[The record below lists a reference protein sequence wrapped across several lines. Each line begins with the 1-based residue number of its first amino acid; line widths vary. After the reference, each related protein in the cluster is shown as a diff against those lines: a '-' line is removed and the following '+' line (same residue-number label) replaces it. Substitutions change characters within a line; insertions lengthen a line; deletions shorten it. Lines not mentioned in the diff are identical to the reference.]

1 MNITIIGAGNMGG
14 AIGTG
19 LMAKGFAPEDI
30 TMCDMSEEKQHFF
43 ASKGANV
50 TGDIP
55 TAIAN
60 ANVVI
65 IAVKPNAF
73 ENVLPLMIGNK
84 KAIYIT
90 IAAGV
95 SISFIKKY
103 LGDVKVVR
111 TMPNTPAMIGMGAT
125 AICSELPVTED
136 DIQIVENIF
145 GAIGITARVNESQ
158 MDTVVSLNGSSPA
171 YVYMMIEAMARFG
184 TDNGI
189 EYNEAMKLVCKTLV
203 GAAEMAL
210 ASDETPDI
218 LTKRVCS
225 PGGTTIEAVK
235 KLEESGFA
243 DALYDAMTACSNRSG
258 EMTK

>member
-1 MNITIIGAGNMGG
+1 MKITIIGAGNMGG
-14 AIGTG
+14 AIATG
-19 LMAKGFAPEDI
+19 LLSKGFGSV
-30 TMCDMSEEKQHFF
+30 TVCDMNEERCEFF
-43 ASKGANV
+43 VSKGANA
-50 TGDIP
+50 TDSIP
-55 TAIAN
+55 DAIKDAD
-60 ANVVI
+60 VVI
-65 IAVKPNAF
+65 LAVKPNSF
-73 ENVLPLMIGNK
+73 ETILPLITGNK
-84 KAIYIT
+84 TAIYVT

-125 AICSELPVTED
+125 AICSEAPACEED
-136 DIQIVENIF
+136 IKTVEEIF
-145 GAIGITARVNESQ
+145 GAIGITARVDEKQ

-171 YVYMMIEAMARFG
+171 YVYMMIEAMVRFG

-189 EYNEAMKLVCKTLV
+189 EYKEAMKLVCKTLV

-235 KLEESGFA
+235 KLEESHFEQ
-243 DALYDAMTACSNRSG
+243 ALYDAMTACSRRSS

>member
-1 MNITIIGAGNMGG
+1 MNITIIGGGNMGG
-14 AIGTG
+14 AIALG
-19 LMAKGFAPEDI
+19 LIAKGYSDI
-30 TMCDMSEEKQHFF
+30 TVCDMNEEKRQLFS
-43 ASKGANV
+43 SKGASV
-50 TGDIP
+50 TADIP
-55 TAIAN
+55 AAIKDAD
-60 ANVVI
+60 VVI

-73 ENVLPLMIGNK
+73 EAVLPQMTGNK
-84 KAIYIT
+84 DAIYIT

-103 LGDVKVVR
+103 LGNVKVVR
-111 TMPNTPAMIGMGAT
+111 TMPNTPAMIGKGVT
-125 AICSELPVTED
+125 AICSEAPVED
-136 DIQIVENIF
+136 EDIKAVEDIF
-145 GAIGITARVNESQ
+145 GAIGDTACVTEEQ

-171 YVYMMIEAMARFG
+171 YVYMMIEAMMRYG

-189 EYNEAMKLVCKTLV
+189 AYDEAMKLVCKTLV

-210 ASDETPDI
+210 ASDEDPAT

-235 KLEESGFA
+235 KLEERGFGN
-243 DALYDAMTACSNRSG
+243 ALYDAMDACAKRSG